1 MDSDDLLKAELQKV
15 LSECQRLREEN
26 AQLRLRI
33 DQGRDSVPLD
43 TQQPSEPTNNHPPNL
58 PSPSRLTPT
67 SLSQSPAPQSP
78 SLTPSSLAPTP
89 PSLSNDSRPEAKV
102 SFFRSLFRGRDDVY
116 AVKWEGKN
124 GRTGYSPAGV
134 REWDQSPS
142 HRQQKQSFRYNKL
155 FPLSDEAIRDH
166 LLGKQTVGVYPLRQ
180 DDTCWFVAV
189 DFDKKSWETDASA
202 FLRMCRDMEVPA
214 SLERSRSGN
223 GAHVWIFFS
232 IPIQAALARK
242 FASAVLTRTMER
254 RYALGLDSYDRLFPS
269 QDTMPKGGFGN
280 LIALP
285 LQHAPRERGNSVF
298 VDEELRPYDDQW
310 TFLSSIKRLDQDQI
324 RTLLRKLYPVGDVL
338 NIKYS
343 TSDYDAESDPWILPP
358 SGRLPHSDIAEPLPQ
373 TVSINLGNQ
382 IYIEKKGLPDVFL
395 DQLIRLAAFQNP
407 EFYKTQAM
415 RLSTFGKPRVIACAE
430 DLPRYIAL
438 PRGLLQEVLD
448 QFRTQGI
455 TVEVTDHRFGGVPL
469 QVEFHGER
477 RSRQTEAAK
486 ALASCDDGI
495 LCAPTAFGKT
505 AVAAQ
510 LIAVR
515 KVNTLVLVHR
525 RHLMDQWRERLALF
539 LGLSTKDIGQIGS
552 GKTKQTEKLDVAVIQ
567 SLIRK
572 GEVKDIVSEYGQVI
586 VDECHHVSAFSFERV
601 LRKVKAK
608 YVVGLTATPI
618 RKDGHHPI
626 ILMQCGPIR
635 FNASGKRQAAA
646 SAFRYEVVPRLT
658 TFSIPPERNGL
669 SIQDIYAALIRD
681 DERNNLVVAD
691 VVHSIENKRFPLVLT
706 ERTDHLQLLLEKLQ
720 RLVPN
725 VFVMKG
731 GMGKKQRES
740 LASEISSLPKDQQ
753 RVILATGRY
762 VGEGFDDARL
772 DTLFL
777 AMPISWRG
785 TVQQYVGR
793 LHRLYENKQV
803 VRVYDYVDTLV
814 PVLNRM
820 YEKRLKAY
828 KAVGYAI
835 TTPGENQAQAD
846 LKFAAIERIAV
857 QTAIG
862 YEEAR
867 GCKVESVESDTRG
880 FDLISRRTVSD
891 TSRER
896 IETRFIEVKGRAA
909 VGEIALTAN
918 EYKTAQRLGDDYWL
932 YVVFNCMSQPE
943 VTLIQNPAQF
953 DWEPLSK
960 IDCYRIGAETLLN
973 KVMAVGSK

>member
-1 MDSDDLLKAELQKV
+1 MDSDEILKAELQKA
-15 LSECQRLREEN
+15 LSECQRLRYEN
-26 AQLRLRI
+26 AQLRLRVH
-33 DQGRDSVPLD
+33 QSKDSVPPKPKQLAHAND
-43 TQQPSEPTNNHPPNL
+43 G
-58 PSPSRLTPT
+58 
-67 SLSQSPAPQSP
+67 A
-78 SLTPSSLAPTP
+78 PSSSPLT
-89 PSLSNDSRPEAKV
+89 NDSRPEAKV
-102 SFFRSLFRGRDDVY
+102 SLFRSLFRGRDDVY
-116 AVKWEGKN
+116 AVRWEGRS
-124 GRTGYSPAGV
+124 GTTGYAPAGL
-134 REWDQSPS
+134 REWDQPPS
-142 HRQQKQSFRYNKL
+142 THRGKKQSFHYNQL
-155 FPLSDEAIRDH
+155 FPLSDEVIRDH
-166 LLGKQTVGVYPLRQ
+166 LLGKQTIGVYPLLQ

-189 DFDKKSWETDASA
+189 DFDKKTWQTDAHA
-202 FLRMCRDMEVPA
+202 FLTMSHEVGVPA
-214 SLERSRSGN
+214 VLERSRSGN
-223 GAHVWIFFS
+223 GGHVWIFFS
-232 IPIQAALARK
+232 SPIQAALARK
-242 FASAVLTRTMER
+242 LASAVLTRTMEQH
-254 RYALGLDSYDRLFPS
+254 YAMGLDSYDRLFPS

-285 LQHAPRERGNSVF
+285 LQHGPRENGNSVF
-298 VDEELRPYDDQW
+298 VDDELHPYHDQW
-310 TFLSSIKRLDQDQI
+310 AFLSSIKRLAQDEIQAI
-324 RTLLRKLYPVGDVL
+324 LRRVYPVGDVI

-343 TSDYDAESDPWILPP
+343 ASDYDDQSDPWILPP
-358 SGRLPHSDIAEPLPQ
+358 SGRLPARDITEPLPQ
-373 TVSINLGNQ
+373 SVSINLGNQ

-395 DQLIRLAAFQNP
+395 DRLIRLAAFQNP

-438 PRGLLQEVLD
+438 PRGLLDEVLD
-448 QFRTQGI
+448 LFRTQSI
-455 TVEVTDHRFGGVPL
+455 SVEVIDHRFSGIPL

-477 RSRQTEAAK
+477 RSRQTEATK
-486 ALASCDDGI
+486 ALASCDAGI

-510 LIAVR
+510 LIAMR

-525 RHLMDQWRERLALF
+525 CHLMDQWRERLAVF
-539 LGLSTKDIGQIGS
+539 LGLSTNDIGQIGS
-552 GKTKQTEKLDVAVIQ
+552 GETKQTGRLDVAVIQ

-572 GEVKDIVSEYGQVI
+572 GEVKNIVAEYGQVI

-608 YVVGLTATPI
+608 HVVGLTATPI

-635 FNASGKRQAAA
+635 FNVSSKKQAAA
-646 SAFRYEVVPRLT
+646 SAFQYEVVPRLT
-658 TFSIPPERNGL
+658 SFSVPPERNGIG
-669 SIQDIYAALIRD
+669 IQDIYTALIND
-681 DERNNLVVAD
+681 DERSNLIVAD
-691 VVHSIENKRFPLVLT
+691 IVSAIEDKRFPLVLT

-731 GMGKKQRES
+731 GMGKKQREA
-740 LASEISSLPKDQQ
+740 LALEISAVPEGQQ
-753 RVILATGRY
+753 RVIIATGRY
-762 VGEGFDDARL
+762 IGEGFDDARL

-785 TVQQYVGR
+785 TLQQYVGR
-793 LHRLYENKQV
+793 LHRLHENKQV
-803 VRVYDYVDTLV
+803 VRVYDYIDASV

-828 KAVGYAI
+828 KTVGYTI
-835 TTPGENQAQAD
+835 TRPGEYEAQAD
-846 LKFAAIERIAV
+846 LRFAAIEQIAV
-857 QTAIG
+857 QAAIAF
-862 YEEAR
+862 EEAR

-880 FDLISRRTVSD
+880 FDLISRRMVSD

-918 EYKTAQRLGDDYWL
+918 EYKTAQRLGDEYWL
-932 YVVFNCMSQPE
+932 YVAFNCASQPQ
-943 VTLIQNPAQF
+943 VTLIQNPARF

-960 IDCYRIGAETLLN
+960 IDCYRIGAETLLHN
-973 KVMAVGSK
+973 VTAVESE

>member
-1 MDSDDLLKAELQKV
+1 MDTDETLKAKLQKA
-15 LSECQRLREEN
+15 LSECQRLRDEN
-26 AQLRLRI
+26 VQLRLRI
-33 DQGRDSVPLD
+33 QRPNTVSPKPK
-43 TQQPSEPTNNHPPNL
+43 PS
-58 PSPSRLTPT
+58 SA
-67 SLSQSPAPQSP
+67 PANDR
-78 SLTPSSLAPTP
+78 TPSSS
-89 PSLSNDSRPEAKV
+89 SLTNESRPGEKV
-102 SFFRSLFRGRDDVY
+102 SFFRNLFRGRDDVY
-116 AVKWEGKN
+116 AVRWEGRSGK
-124 GRTGYSPAGV
+124 TGYSPAGA

-142 HRQQKQSFRYNKL
+142 QRGKKQSFHYNKL

-166 LLGKQTVGVYPLRQ
+166 LLGKQTIGVYPLLQ

-189 DFDKKSWETDASA
+189 DFDKKSWEADARA
-202 FLRMCRDMEVPA
+202 FLMMCWEMEVPA

-223 GAHVWIFFS
+223 GGHVWIFFS
-232 IPIQAALARK
+232 SPIQAALARK
-242 FASAVLTRTMER
+242 LASAVLTRTMER
-254 RYALGLDSYDRLFPS
+254 HYALGLDSYDRLFPS

-285 LQHAPRERGNSVF
+285 LQHGPRESGNSVF
-298 VDEELRPYDDQW
+298 VDEALQPYDDQW
-310 TFLSSIKRLDQDQI
+310 VFLSSIKRLDQNEIQ
-324 RTLLRKLYPVGDVL
+324 TLLRKLYPVGDVL

-343 TSDYDAESDPWILPP
+343 ASDYDDESDPWILPP
-358 SGRLPHSDIAEPLPQ
+358 SGRLPDRDITDPLPQ

-382 IYIEKKGLPDVFL
+382 IYIEKKGLPDVFI
-395 DQLIRLAAFQNP
+395 DRLIRLAAFQNP

-415 RLSTFGKPRVIACAE
+415 RLSTFGKPRVISCAE
-430 DLPRYIAL
+430 DLTRYVAL
-438 PRGLLQEVLD
+438 PRGLLHEVLD
-448 QFRTQGI
+448 LCHSQSI
-455 TVEVTDHRFGGVPL
+455 TVDVSDHRFGGVPL
-469 QVEFHGER
+469 QVDFHGER
-477 RSRQTEAAK
+477 RPRQTEAAK
-486 ALASCDDGI
+486 ALTSHDEGI

-510 LIAVR
+510 LIAMR

-539 LGLSTKDIGQIGS
+539 LGINSKDIGQIGS
-552 GKTKQTEKLDVAVIQ
+552 GKTKQTGKLDVAVIQ
-567 SLIRK
+567 SLIRG
-572 GEVKDIVSEYGQVI
+572 GEVKNIVCEYGQVI

-635 FNASGKRQAAA
+635 FNVSSRRQVAT
-646 SAFRYEVVPRLT
+646 SAFHYEVVPRLT
-658 TFSIPPERNGL
+658 TFGVPPERNGL
-669 SIQDIYAALIRD
+669 SIQDIYAALIQD

-691 VVHSIENKRFPLVLT
+691 VVHAIENKRFPLVLT

-731 GMGKKQRES
+731 GMGKKQRDS
-740 LASEISSLPKDQQ
+740 LASEISSVPKDQQ

-762 VGEGFDDARL
+762 IGEGFDDARL

-785 TVQQYVGR
+785 TLQQYVGR
-793 LHRLYENKQV
+793 LHRLHENKHV
-803 VRVYDYVDTLV
+803 VRVYDYVDASV

-828 KAVGYAI
+828 KAVGYTI
-835 TTPGENQAQAD
+835 TTPGETQAQAD
-846 LKFAAIERIAV
+846 LRFAAIERIAV
-857 QTAIG
+857 QAAIAF
-862 YEEAR
+862 EEAR

-880 FDLISRRTVSD
+880 FDLISRRIVSD

-896 IETRFIEVKGRAA
+896 IENRFIEVKGRAA
-909 VGEIALTAN
+909 IGEIALTAN

-943 VTLIQNPAQF
+943 VTLIQNPARF

-973 KVMAVGSK
+973 KVRAVGSS

>member
-1 MDSDDLLKAELQKV
+1 M
-15 LSECQRLREEN
+15 
-26 AQLRLRI
+26 
-33 DQGRDSVPLD
+33 
-43 TQQPSEPTNNHPPNL
+43 
-58 PSPSRLTPT
+58 
-67 SLSQSPAPQSP
+67 
-78 SLTPSSLAPTP
+78 
-89 PSLSNDSRPEAKV
+89 
-102 SFFRSLFRGRDDVY
+102 
-116 AVKWEGKN
+116 
-124 GRTGYSPAGV
+124 
-134 REWDQSPS
+134 
-142 HRQQKQSFRYNKL
+142 
-155 FPLSDEAIRDH
+155 SDEAIRDH
-166 LLGKQTVGVYPLRQ
+166 LLGNQTIGVYPLLQ

-189 DFDKKSWETDASA
+189 DFDKKSWELDACA
-202 FLRMCRDMEVPA
+202 FLVMCRELKVPA

-223 GAHVWIFFS
+223 GGHVWIFFS
-232 IPIQAALARK
+232 NPIHAALARK
-242 FASAVLTRTMER
+242 LASAVLTRTMER
-254 RYALGLDSYDRLFPS
+254 HYTLGLDSYDRLFPS

-285 LQHAPRERGNSVF
+285 LQHGPRESSNSVF
-298 VDEELRPYDDQW
+298 VDESLQPYEDQW
-310 TFLSSIKRLDQDQI
+310 SFLSSIKRLDQNEIQ
-324 RTLLRKLYPVGDVL
+324 TLLRKLYPVGDVL

-343 TSDYDAESDPWILPP
+343 ASDYDDESDPWILPP
-358 SGRLPHSDIAEPLPQ
+358 SGRLPDRDIAEPLPQ

-382 IYIEKKGLPDVFL
+382 IYVEKRGLPDVFL
-395 DQLIRLAAFQNP
+395 DRLIRLAAFQNP

-430 DLPRYIAL
+430 DLVRYVAL
-438 PRGLLQEVLD
+438 PRGLLQEVFDL
-448 QFRTQGI
+448 FRIQNI
-455 TVEVTDHRFGGVPL
+455 PVDITDHRFGGVPL

-510 LIAVR
+510 LIAMR

-525 RHLMDQWRERLALF
+525 RHLMDQWRERLAMF

-552 GKTKQTEKLDVAVIQ
+552 GKTTQTGKLDVAVIQ

-572 GEVKDIVSEYGQVI
+572 GEVKNIVSEYGQVI

-635 FNASGKRQAAA
+635 FNVSTKRQAAA
-646 SAFRYEVVPRLT
+646 SALRYEVVPRLT
-658 TFSIPPERNGL
+658 TFSIPPERSGL
-669 SIQDIYAALIRD
+669 SIQDIYTALIQD
-681 DERNNLVVAD
+681 DERNNLVVTD
-691 VVHSIENKRFPLVLT
+691 VVHAIENKRFPLVLT

-720 RLVPN
+720 RLVPH

-731 GMGKKQRES
+731 GMGKKQREA
-740 LASEISSLPKDQQ
+740 LAKEISAVPEDQQ
-753 RVILATGRY
+753 RVIIATGRY
-762 VGEGFDDARL
+762 IGEGFDDARL

-785 TVQQYVGR
+785 TLQQYVGR
-793 LHRLYENKQV
+793 LHRLHENKQV
-803 VRVYDYVDTLV
+803 VRVYDYCDVSV

-820 YEKRLKAY
+820 YEKRFKAY
-828 KAVGYAI
+828 KAVGY
-835 TTPGENQAQAD
+835 TVTRPGEGDAQDD
-846 LKFAAIERIAV
+846 LRFAAIERIAV
-857 QTAIG
+857 EAAIAF
-862 YEEAR
+862 EETR

-880 FDLISRRTVSD
+880 FDLISRRMVTG
-891 TSRER
+891 TSRQNV
-896 IETRFIEVKGRAA
+896 ETRFIEVKGRAA
-909 VGEIALTAN
+909 IGEIALTAN

-943 VTLIQNPAQF
+943 VTLIQNPARF

-973 KVMAVGSK
+973 KVIAVGSS